1 MIAVAG
7 NPLEDIDTLRAV
19 SFVMKDGLVFKKD
32 GVMTPEKFLHGG
44 PINGW
49 RIR

>member
-1 MIAVAG
+1 
-7 NPLEDIDTLRAV
+7 
-19 SFVMKDGLVFKKD
+19 MKDGLIFKKD
-32 GVMTPEKFLHGG
+32 GVMTPEKFFHGG